1 LSISNTFDN
10 DNHNYEILL
19 SRFSIL
25 NKHIILLYDNNIKMK
40 GYPYQLL
47 TPFATKMNFM
57 LTALGLSYVGYEMY
71 NRKELDII
79 DKINESKKYIF
90 NQIHN
95 KILFIPKIGII
106 LGSGQ
111 NDIIKNFKILKE
123 IPYQNIPYFP
133 ISTVKGHDGKLI
145 LASMN
150 NIDIVIMQGR
160 FHSYEGYDTKEVSY
174 PVRVMKSLGIKTLII
189 TNSSGAVNK
198 TLNTGNIIV
207 VKDHLYLP
215 GLVGF
220 SPLEGPNNNYLGKR
234 FIALNNVY
242 TKKYRKFILDIAK
255 QSPNLKSIVKEGIYC
270 GVAGPCYETPAEVK
284 LIRSMNCDI
293 VGMSTIP
300 EVIVAAHSKMN
311 VLVLGLVTNECIDSD
326 DSTQKPNHEEVCTN
340 AQKGIQNLKYL
351 IDNFIQFLGKT
362 L

>member
-1 LSISNTFDN
+1 
-10 DNHNYEILL
+10 
-19 SRFSIL
+19 
-25 NKHIILLYDNNIKMK
+25 MK

-71 NRKELDII
+71 NRIKKKELDII

-90 NQIHN
+90 NQIFN
-95 KILFIPKIGII
+95 QKKILFIPKVGMI

-111 NDIIKNFKILKE
+111 NDIIKNFKILRV
-123 IPYQNIPYFP
+123 IPYQNIPFFP
-133 ISTVKGHDGKLI
+133 VSTVEGHSGKLI

-174 PVRVMKSLGIKTLII
+174 PVRVMKSLGVKTLII
-189 TNSSGAVNK
+189 TNSSGGVNK
-198 TLNTGNIIV
+198 NLNPGDIIV
-207 VKDHLYLP
+207 VKDHIYLP

-220 SPLEGPNNNYLGKR
+220 NPLSGPNNNLLGKR
-234 FIALNNVY
+234 FVALNNIY
-242 TKKYRKFILDIAK
+242 KKQYRKYILDLAK
-255 QSPNLKSIVKEGIYC
+255 QSPDLKSIVKEGVYC

-284 LIRSMNCDI
+284 LISLLNCDI

-300 EVIVAAHSKMN
+300 EVIVAAHSQIN
-311 VLVLGLVTNECIDSD
+311 VLVLGLVTNKCIDFDESIK
-326 DSTQKPNHEEVCTN
+326 KPNHEEVCIN
-340 AQKGIQNLKYL
+340 AKKGIKNLQYL
-351 IDNFIQFLGKT
+351 IDNFIQFLGTTEHEQYKLQKLSFTFNNT